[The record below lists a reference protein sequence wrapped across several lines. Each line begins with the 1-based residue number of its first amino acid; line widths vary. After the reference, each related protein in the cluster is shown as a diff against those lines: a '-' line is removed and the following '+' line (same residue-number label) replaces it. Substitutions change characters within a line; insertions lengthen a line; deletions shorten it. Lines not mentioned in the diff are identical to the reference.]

1 MFKDLLNFSFLYR
14 IFIALVSVFVIK
26 FLNIEFSSEVVNNFL
41 LIFSSSGV
49 FAILSLGIND
59 NIAFNEEQ
67 KGVNKY
73 LFLFYSLMSLG
84 CILISISIHW
94 DFLALL
100 SFIFIYP
107 MITFDRVFQNTGNNI
122 KAYTI
127 QATLTFALLFYL
139 LINYTIKLPFFYF
152 PLFALM
158 VIIINVFLYS
168 NRFTN
173 WNNNNPIKLIKL
185 NFLTENIQF
194 TVLFGLD
201 IILSSFFTNSN
212 ISNQFIILTRFFS
225 LFQMI
230 IFVIPNNYYL
240 VLNGTYNF
248 QEFKKRYFPPIFTLL
263 LFFSTIVFIFSPN
276 IFNFFLNNGNH
287 NYSLNTFYYI
297 IIFTITSSQSLLGSI
312 NTVFIKS
319 NQKLFSNFIK
329 LQYIVLSII
338 IFLMILLY
346 FKTINYS
353 MFLLIK
359 ASIIFLF
366 TISIT
371 YKIQNEIHNNNT

>member
-1 MFKDLLNFSFLYR
+1 MIKDLLNFSFLYR
-14 IFIALVSVFVIK
+14 ISIAFISVFVIK
-26 FLNIEFSSEVVNNFL
+26 LLNIEFSSEVVNSFL
-41 LIFSSSGV
+41 LIFSSSGI

-59 NIAFNEEQ
+59 NIAFNEKQ

-73 LFLFYSLMSLG
+73 LFLFYTVISLG
-84 CILISISIHW
+84 CILISILIHS
-94 DFLALL
+94 DFLATA

-139 LINYTIKLPFFYF
+139 LINYKVKLPFFYF
-152 PLFALM
+152 PLFALI
-158 VIIINVFLYS
+158 VIVINVFFYS
-168 NRFTN
+168 NRFAN
-173 WNNNNPIKLIKL
+173 WNLNNPIKLIKF

-225 LFQMI
+225 LFQMV

-240 VLNGTYNF
+240 VLNGTYD
-248 QEFKKRYFPPIFTLL
+248 FKKFKSRYFPPIFILL
-263 LFFSTIVFIFSPN
+263 LFFSTLVYILSPY
-276 IFNFFLNNGNH
+276 IFNFFLKNEEHG
-287 NYSLNTFYYI
+287 YSLNTFVYI
-297 IIFTITSSQSLLGSI
+297 IIFTITSLQSLLGSI
-312 NTVFIKS
+312 NTIFVKS
-319 NQKLFSNFIK
+319 NQKLFRIFIK
-329 LQYIVLSII
+329 LQYFVLSII
-338 IFLMILLY
+338 IFFMILLY
-346 FKTINYS
+346 FNHINYPS
-353 MFLLIK
+353 FLFIK

-366 TISIT
+366 TTIIT